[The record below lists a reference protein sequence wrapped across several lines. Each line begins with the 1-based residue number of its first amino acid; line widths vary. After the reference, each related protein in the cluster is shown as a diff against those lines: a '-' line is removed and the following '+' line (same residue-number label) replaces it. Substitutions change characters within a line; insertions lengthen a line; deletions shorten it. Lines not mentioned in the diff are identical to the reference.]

1 MAFRTCTA
9 PVLPAVLPCAG
20 RRRRDVEGADDNG
33 VIVPSIVVI
42 LGSSTMSD
50 QAQVSSILH
59 LRDSAVPSAQTS
71 SPAPLD
77 DPTTLLYPSQE
88 AGLNDLQDKDEEAL
102 QVTTDTPLIP
112 DTEVEAG
119 EIDVDPNDN
128 ARINL
133 AGTTTVSLE
142 LSGSLCCVSK
152 VLMHS

>member
-1 MAFRTCTA
+1 
-9 PVLPAVLPCAG
+9 
-20 RRRRDVEGADDNG
+20 
-33 VIVPSIVVI
+33 
-42 LGSSTMSD
+42 MSD